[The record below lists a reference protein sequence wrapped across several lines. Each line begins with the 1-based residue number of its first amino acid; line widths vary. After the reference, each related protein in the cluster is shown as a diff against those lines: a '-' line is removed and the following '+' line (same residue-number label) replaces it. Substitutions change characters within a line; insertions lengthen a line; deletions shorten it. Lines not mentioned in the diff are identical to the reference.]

1 MGHCSISIG
10 HFKGFTR
17 DLSELKEIPFYKSI
31 MYIKLRN
38 EINRLTKTREDYH
51 QTYVQNLEIIED
63 KIAKLD
69 IQIELTDSNV
79 KRGILEKQ
87 RIVYQKDVRKIDS
100 TMESTTNLLNKK
112 IESIEQALENIEKEK
127 ESFDFNIKKLRT
139 GIINEN
145 TGEIFDMFSSVVN
158 ALEILNRGRNEIDQ
172 KSEHSS

>member
-1 MGHCSISIG
+1 M
-10 HFKGFTR
+10 
-17 DLSELKEIPFYKSI
+17 DL
-31 MYIKLRN
+31 KLRS

-158 ALEILNRGRNEIDQ
+158 ALEIINRGRNEIDQ

>member
-1 MGHCSISIG
+1 M
-10 HFKGFTR
+10 
-17 DLSELKEIPFYKSI
+17 DL
-31 MYIKLRN
+31 KLRN

-51 QTYVQNLEIIED
+51 QTYVQNLEIIEE

-112 IESIEQALENIEKEK
+112 IESIEHTLENIEKEK

-158 ALEILNRGRNEIDQ
+158 ALEILNRGRNEIGQ
-172 KSEHSS
+172 KSEH

>member
-1 MGHCSISIG
+1 M
-10 HFKGFTR
+10 
-17 DLSELKEIPFYKSI
+17 D
-31 MYIKLRN
+31 IKLRN

-69 IQIELTDSNV
+69 VQIELTDSNV

-127 ESFDFNIKKLRT
+127 ESFDFNIKKLRN

>member
-1 MGHCSISIG
+1 M
-10 HFKGFTR
+10 
-17 DLSELKEIPFYKSI
+17 DL
-31 MYIKLRN
+31 KLRS

-51 QTYVQNLEIIED
+51 QTYVQNLETIEE

-69 IQIELTDSNV
+69 TQIELTDSNV

-100 TMESTTNLLNKK
+100 TMESTTNILNKK

>member
-1 MGHCSISIG
+1 M
-10 HFKGFTR
+10 
-17 DLSELKEIPFYKSI
+17 DL
-31 MYIKLRN
+31 KLRN

-51 QTYVQNLEIIED
+51 QTYVQNLEIIEE

-112 IESIEQALENIEKEK
+112 IESIEQSLENIEKEK

-172 KSEHSS
+172 KSEH

>member
-1 MGHCSISIG
+1 M
-10 HFKGFTR
+10 
-17 DLSELKEIPFYKSI
+17 DL
-31 MYIKLRN
+31 KLRS

>member
-1 MGHCSISIG
+1 M
-10 HFKGFTR
+10 
-17 DLSELKEIPFYKSI
+17 DL
-31 MYIKLRN
+31 KLRS

-139 GIINEN
+139 GIINGN

>member
-1 MGHCSISIG
+1 M
-10 HFKGFTR
+10 
-17 DLSELKEIPFYKSI
+17 D
-31 MYIKLRN
+31 IKLRN

-51 QTYVQNLEIIED
+51 QTYVQNLEIIDE

-69 IQIELTDSNV
+69 VQIELTDSNV

-127 ESFDFNIKKLRT
+127 ESFDFNIKKLRS

>member
-1 MGHCSISIG
+1 M
-10 HFKGFTR
+10 
-17 DLSELKEIPFYKSI
+17 DL
-31 MYIKLRN
+31 KLRN

-51 QTYVQNLEIIED
+51 QTYVQNLEIIDE

-69 IQIELTDSNV
+69 VQIELTDSNV

-127 ESFDFNIKKLRT
+127 ESFDFNIKKLRN

>member
-1 MGHCSISIG
+1 M
-10 HFKGFTR
+10 
-17 DLSELKEIPFYKSI
+17 DL
-31 MYIKLRN
+31 KLRN

-127 ESFDFNIKKLRT
+127 ESFDFNIKKLRN

>member
-1 MGHCSISIG
+1 M
-10 HFKGFTR
+10 
-17 DLSELKEIPFYKSI
+17 DL
-31 MYIKLRN
+31 KLRS

-87 RIVYQKDVRKIDS
+87 RIVYQKDIRKIDS

>member
-1 MGHCSISIG
+1 M
-10 HFKGFTR
+10 
-17 DLSELKEIPFYKSI
+17 DL
-31 MYIKLRN
+31 KLRN

-51 QTYVQNLEIIED
+51 QTYVQNLEIIEE

>member
-1 MGHCSISIG
+1 M
-10 HFKGFTR
+10 
-17 DLSELKEIPFYKSI
+17 DL
-31 MYIKLRN
+31 KLRN

-51 QTYVQNLEIIED
+51 QTYVQNLQIIEE

-87 RIVYQKDVRKIDS
+87 RIVYQKDVRKIDR

-112 IESIEQALENIEKEK
+112 IESIEQSLENIEKEK

-172 KSEHSS
+172 KNEHLS

>member
-1 MGHCSISIG
+1 M
-10 HFKGFTR
+10 
-17 DLSELKEIPFYKSI
+17 DL
-31 MYIKLRN
+31 KLRN

-51 QTYVQNLEIIED
+51 QTYVQNLEIIEE

-112 IESIEQALENIEKEK
+112 IESIEHALENIEKEK

-158 ALEILNRGRNEIDQ
+158 ALEILNRGRNEIGQ
-172 KSEHSS
+172 KSEH

>member
-1 MGHCSISIG
+1 M
-10 HFKGFTR
+10 
-17 DLSELKEIPFYKSI
+17 DL
-31 MYIKLRN
+31 KLRN

-51 QTYVQNLEIIED
+51 QTYVQNLEIIEE

-69 IQIELTDSNV
+69 VQIELTDSNV

-87 RIVYQKDVRKIDS
+87 RIIYQKDIRKIDS

-112 IESIEQALENIEKEK
+112 IESIEQTLENIEKEN
-127 ESFDFNIKKLRT
+127 ESFDFNIKKLRN

-158 ALEILNRGRNEIDQ
+158 ALEILNRGRNENDQ

>member
-1 MGHCSISIG
+1 M
-10 HFKGFTR
+10 
-17 DLSELKEIPFYKSI
+17 D
-31 MYIKLRN
+31 IKLRN

-69 IQIELTDSNV
+69 VQIELTDSNV

-127 ESFDFNIKKLRT
+127 ESFDFNIKKLRN

-158 ALEILNRGRNEIDQ
+158 ALEILNHGRNENDQ

>member
-1 MGHCSISIG
+1 M
-10 HFKGFTR
+10 
-17 DLSELKEIPFYKSI
+17 DL
-31 MYIKLRN
+31 KLRS
-38 EINRLTKTREDYH
+38 EINRLTKTREYYH

-139 GIINEN
+139 GIINGN

>member
-1 MGHCSISIG
+1 M
-10 HFKGFTR
+10 
-17 DLSELKEIPFYKSI
+17 KEIPFYKSI
-31 MYIKLRN
+31 MDLKLRS

-87 RIVYQKDVRKIDS
+87 RIVYQKDIRKIDS

>member
-1 MGHCSISIG
+1 M
-10 HFKGFTR
+10 
-17 DLSELKEIPFYKSI
+17 D
-31 MYIKLRN
+31 IKLRN

>member
-1 MGHCSISIG
+1 M
-10 HFKGFTR
+10 
-17 DLSELKEIPFYKSI
+17 D
-31 MYIKLRN
+31 IKLRN

-51 QTYVQNLEIIED
+51 QTYVQNLEIIDE

-69 IQIELTDSNV
+69 VQIELTDSNV

-127 ESFDFNIKKLRT
+127 ESFDFNIKKLRN

>member
-1 MGHCSISIG
+1 M
-10 HFKGFTR
+10 
-17 DLSELKEIPFYKSI
+17 D
-31 MYIKLRN
+31 IKLRN

-69 IQIELTDSNV
+69 VQIELTDSNV

-127 ESFDFNIKKLRT
+127 ESFDFNIKKLRN

-172 KSEHSS
+172 KSEH

>member
-1 MGHCSISIG
+1 M
-10 HFKGFTR
+10 
-17 DLSELKEIPFYKSI
+17 D
-31 MYIKLRN
+31 IKLRN

-69 IQIELTDSNV
+69 VQIELTDSNV

>member
-1 MGHCSISIG
+1 M
-10 HFKGFTR
+10 
-17 DLSELKEIPFYKSI
+17 DL
-31 MYIKLRN
+31 KLRN

-87 RIVYQKDVRKIDS
+87 RIVYQKAARRDA
-100 TMESTTNLLNKK
+100 MESTTNLLNKK

>member
-1 MGHCSISIG
+1 M
-10 HFKGFTR
+10 
-17 DLSELKEIPFYKSI
+17 DL
-31 MYIKLRN
+31 KLRN

-51 QTYVQNLEIIED
+51 QTYVQNLETIEE

-69 IQIELTDSNV
+69 TQIELTDSNV

-100 TMESTTNLLNKK
+100 TMESTTNILNKK

>member
-1 MGHCSISIG
+1 M
-10 HFKGFTR
+10 
-17 DLSELKEIPFYKSI
+17 DL
-31 MYIKLRN
+31 KLRN

-87 RIVYQKDVRKIDS
+87 GIVYQKDVRKIDS

>member
-1 MGHCSISIG
+1 M
-10 HFKGFTR
+10 
-17 DLSELKEIPFYKSI
+17 DL
-31 MYIKLRN
+31 KLRN

>member
-1 MGHCSISIG
+1 M
-10 HFKGFTR
+10 
-17 DLSELKEIPFYKSI
+17 D
-31 MYIKLRN
+31 IKLRN

-87 RIVYQKDVRKIDS
+87 RIVYQKDIRKIDS

-139 GIINEN
+139 GIINE
-145 TGEIFDMFSSVVN
+145 IPVRFSICFPV
-158 ALEILNRGRNEIDQ
+158 L
-172 KSEHSS
+172 

>member
-1 MGHCSISIG
+1 M
-10 HFKGFTR
+10 
-17 DLSELKEIPFYKSI
+17 D
-31 MYIKLRN
+31 IKLRN

-51 QTYVQNLEIIED
+51 QTYVQNLEIIEE

-112 IESIEQALENIEKEK
+112 IESIEQSLENIEKEK

-172 KSEHSS
+172 KSEH